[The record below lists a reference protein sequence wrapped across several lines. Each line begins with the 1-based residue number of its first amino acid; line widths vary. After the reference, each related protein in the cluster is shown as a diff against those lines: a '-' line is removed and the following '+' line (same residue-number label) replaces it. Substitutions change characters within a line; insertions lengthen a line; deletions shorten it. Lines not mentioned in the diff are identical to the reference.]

1 MSGFTLS
8 KNITFFPSY
17 YEGATTMDDVFKKK
31 ADITNSIVQYESS
44 IVEFNDKRKED
55 DILDDDGNFKVKN
68 KISDAVQED
77 IQTIL
82 IQENTLYMV
91 GIVTT
96 ATLILAAILI
106 SK

>member
-1 MSGFTLS
+1 MSGFSLS
-8 KNITFFPSY
+8 KNITFFPSN
-17 YEGATTMDDVFKKK
+17 YEGATTMDDVFNKE
-31 ADITNSIVQYESS
+31 ADIANAIVQYDSS
-44 IVEFNDKRKED
+44 IVDFNNKRQDD
-55 DILDDDGNFKVKN
+55 DILDDQGNFKIKN

>member
-1 MSGFTLS
+1 MSGLPLS
-8 KNITFFPSY
+8 KNITLFPSY
-17 YEGATTMDDVFKKK
+17 YEGATTMSDVFEKKQ
-31 ADITNSIVQYESS
+31 DIINSIDRYDTSVAD
-44 IVEFNDKRKED
+44 FNDKRKDD

-82 IQENTLYMV
+82 IQENTLYTV